1 MNTKPASPDLIQR
14 YNLTTKVSQEL
25 AEDGLKE
32 KQKSGWSNSK
42 NERQTALQKRREAMI
57 LAARKK
63 MTSETKDGSS

>member
-1 MNTKPASPDLIQR
+1 MNTKPTSPDLIQR

-25 AEDGLKE
+25 PEDGLKE
-32 KQKSGWSNSK
+32 KTKSGWSNSK

-63 MTSETKDGSS
+63 MTGET